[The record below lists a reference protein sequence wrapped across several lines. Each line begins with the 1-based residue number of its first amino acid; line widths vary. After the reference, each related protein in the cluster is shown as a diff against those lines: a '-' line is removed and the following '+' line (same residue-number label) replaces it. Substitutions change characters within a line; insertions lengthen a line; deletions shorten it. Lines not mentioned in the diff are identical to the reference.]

1 MSWSQKMSAAIGV
14 SCLLLHSSNVHAT
27 GMYNPIM
34 LLEDSEYAAIKSP
47 EFWFELEMKDLAKE
61 FKVPEKSIRDAHI
74 EDLDLATFDEAVKSG
89 SVKLENAAEI
99 REILKS
105 QRAQLGS
112 PLPAP
117 PSSAELE
124 ATGPEDSV
132 QDPKENPVPSEPSE
146 RSKEPLPKDQFT
158 LYQRGAFAY
167 QAEDYADARK
177 AWMALLELPAGERQS
192 RSVWAAYML
201 GRLEIQASAM
211 DKAPAHFQKC
221 REWAAAGDND
231 ALGLAAAS
239 YGWEAFAHKIS
250 NPMLALELYLKQLAT
265 GDNQGFISIR
275 QLVRSLLG
283 RSFDVEPAADPPK
296 APDWSAMAQDALLQ
310 RIITR
315 FYLAM
320 GTDQN
325 NRYGVGNEAGEGSPG
340 HWLQVIEGLGKTKAE
355 DADRLAWL
363 AYRSAQYALAQR
375 WLKLAPAESRLSL
388 WLSAKLALREGKLD
402 TAAAAL
408 AKAQS
413 LYGPE
418 ERLEVTRSEWV
429 PTPRASA
436 KGDQAMVLLAQSKF
450 IEAFAAFIDGGFWVD
465 AAYVGERVMTLKE
478 LHAYVD
484 EHYPKPA
491 RRESSNLNRS
501 LLDPVVKVPEPA
513 TSAAE
518 SETPQSDDTVH
529 SDPLG
534 MLQFGVNLGEYDSA
548 SPKVQDAIAW
558 RLRWMLARRMVREDQ
573 EAAARPYFPGDLQP
587 VLDTYIKSI
596 ARANDKSLGAEERAR
611 GWWEAAWIARW
622 SGMDLMGTEAE
633 PDNAVED
640 GMFAATS
647 ILRSRRTGMRP
658 DENVGED
665 ENADATTQ
673 PKLTKK
679 IKFGVPPSA
688 EEKARLAK
696 SALPHDFRNHFRW
709 IAAALAKKAAALLE
723 DGSEEK
729 ADVLNTAGTWMF
741 NKDVK
746 GEEWFFFEIKRACP
760 KTVIGKQVLAKTH
773 TLPLDGPWSGQ
784 ASAD

>member
-1 MSWSQKMSAAIGV
+1 MSAAVGV
-14 SCLLLHSSNVHAT
+14 SCLLLNSPQVQAT

-34 LLEDSEYAAIKSP
+34 LLEDPEYAAIKSP
-47 EFWFELEMKDLAKE
+47 EFWFELEMKDLARE
-61 FKVPEKSIRDAHI
+61 IKVPEKFVRDADI
-74 EDLDLATFDEAVKSG
+74 TELDLATFDEAVKSG
-89 SVKLENAAEI
+89 SVKLDNAAEL
-99 REILKS
+99 RETLKL
-105 QRAQLGS
+105 QREELS
-112 PLPAP
+112 PHPPEPPANAAPSDSVPEEPVEEPKEDPAP
-117 PSSAELE
+117 P
-124 ATGPEDSV
+124 
-132 QDPKENPVPSEPSE
+132 EPSE
-146 RSKEPLPKDQFT
+146 LSKSPLPKDQFS
-158 LYQRGAFAY
+158 LYQRGAISY

-177 AWMALLELPAGERQS
+177 AWIALLELPAEARHS
-192 RSVWAAYML
+192 RSVWASYML
-201 GRLEIQASAM
+201 GRLEIQEEAL
-211 DKAPAHFQKC
+211 DKAPAHFKKC
-221 REWAAAGDND
+221 RELAAAGDND

-250 NPMLALELYLKQLAT
+250 NPKLALELYLKQLAT

-275 QLVRSLLG
+275 QLVRSFLG
-283 RSFDVEPAADPPK
+283 RSYDVEPAADPPK
-296 APDWSAMAQDALLQ
+296 APDWQAMAQDALLQ
-310 RIITR
+310 RIVTR
-315 FYLAM
+315 FHLAM
-320 GTDQN
+320 GTDQH
-325 NRYGVGNEAGEGSPG
+325 NRYKGENEEGEGSPG
-340 HWLQVIEGLGKTKAE
+340 HWLKVIEGLGKTKAE

-363 AYRSAQYALAQR
+363 AYRSARYDQAQR
-375 WLKLAPAESRLSL
+375 WLKLAPADSRLAL
-388 WLSAKLALREGKLD
+388 WLAAKLALRDGKLD
-402 TAAAAL
+402 KAAAAM

-418 ERLEVTRSEWV
+418 ERLEVTNSEYV

-450 IEAFAAFIDGGFWVD
+450 AEAFAAFIEAGFWVD

-478 LHAYVD
+478 LQAYVD
-484 EHYPKPA
+484 KHYPKPA
-491 RRESSNLNRS
+491 LHESSNLNRS
-501 LLDPVVKVPEPA
+501 ILDPVIKVPEPA
-513 TSAAE
+513 EPAAE
-518 SETPQSDDTVH
+518 PETPQSDGARY

-534 MLQFGVNLGEYDSA
+534 MLQFGVNLGEIDSA
-548 SPKVQDAIAW
+548 SPRVQDAIAW

-573 EAAARPYFPGDLQP
+573 EVAARPYFPKAVQP
-587 VLDTYIKSI
+587 LLDTYLQSI
-596 ARANDKSLGAEERAR
+596 AKASDKSLDAERRAR

-622 SGMDLMGTEAE
+622 AGMDLMGTEAE
-633 PDNAVED
+633 PDNAVEE

-647 ILRSRRTGMRP
+647 ILRSRRTGMKP

-673 PKLTKK
+673 PKLTQK

-723 DGSEEK
+723 DGTEEK
-729 ADVLNTAGTWMF
+729 ADVLNSAGTWLF

-773 TLPLDGPWSGQ
+773 TTPLDGPWSGK
-784 ASAD
+784 ASED